1 MKILLLLSLFVAAAL
16 AAKAPNFVVIYIDD
30 LGWAQTSVEM
40 IEGNPETRSD
50 YFQTPSLERLAAGG
64 RVLSACYSP
73 APLCAPSR
81 NSLLHGMT
89 PARMRL
95 TTLSAV
101 EVKKDYRGKI
111 TIPQALKQV
120 DPHYV
125 TAHFGKW
132 HNECI
137 KPAAAGYD
145 VLDGE
150 NNGNGPGDFMDD
162 GKTPLPDDCLLYTSP
177 SPRD

>member
-1 MKILLLLSLFVAAAL
+1 MKVLLLLALFATAAL

-89 PARMRL
+89 PSRMRY
-95 TTLSAV
+95 T
-101 EVKKDYRGKI
+101 
-111 TIPQALKQV
+111 
-120 DPHYV
+120 
-125 TAHFGKW
+125 
-132 HNECI
+132 
-137 KPAAAGYD
+137 
-145 VLDGE
+145 
-150 NNGNGPGDFMDD
+150 
-162 GKTPLPDDCLLYTSP
+162 CLLYTSP
-177 SPRD
+177 SPRDVEESRMPSSA